1 MSVVLTIDDR
11 ELTATEGQTVMELA
25 QANDIHI
32 PHFCW
37 HPGLSIAG
45 VCRFCMV
52 QVDERPKLEI
62 ACNLP
67 VSAGMNIR
75 TATSEVK
82 KAHKWA
88 LEFHLINHPLD
99 CPICDQAGECGLQD
113 YYMQVGKYRS
123 QMVRPK
129 VLKPKK
135 LDVGSDLV
143 LDTERCILCS
153 MCVRFEEEVTK
164 TSALGIFDR
173 GDRSIIGT
181 YKDKKIEHNY
191 TTNLV
196 DICPV
201 GAFTSKDFRFQKRVW
216 FTKEV
221 ASICPG
227 CTTGCAINLSHN
239 PDFKRFYRVKPRF
252 SEVNGHWMCNV
263 GRRMYE
269 HINIEHRLLHSH
281 ILDETKETMIKAD
294 ITDVATELRTKLA
307 AADSPALLLTSQF
320 TCEEYQALL
329 DFFVTELDTKNIFQ
343 WRSKNEDITKFDGIL
358 WRGDQNANSQG
369 LLDILNKF
377 EIKKEKGNDEFDQLL
392 AGNHDV
398 VLVLTPEIFSS
409 FSNIEDQ
416 LQRLTALP
424 FTSVWSSS
432 KRVFDFKFDQVVPLP
447 CFIEKTGT
455 FRNYDNRERIL
466 EQATQPVS
474 RGIKSIIELVSLL
487 REKDSSNGDN

>member
-11 ELTATEGQTVMELA
+11 ELTATAGQTVIELA
-25 QANDIHI
+25 QANDIYI
-32 PHFCW
+32 PYFCW

-52 QVDERPKLEI
+52 QVDDRPKLEI

-75 TATSEVK
+75 TTTPEVK
-82 KAHKWA
+82 EAHKWA

-129 VLKPKK
+129 VLKPKN
-135 LDVGSDLV
+135 LDVGTDLV

-153 MCVRFEEEVTK
+153 RCVRFEEEVTK

-173 GDRSIIGT
+173 GDRAIIGT

-216 FTKEV
+216 FTQEV
-221 ASICPG
+221 ASVCPG
-227 CTTGCAINLSHN
+227 CATGCAINISHN
-239 PDFKRFYRVKPRF
+239 PDLKRLYRVKPRF

-269 HINIEHRLLHSH
+269 HVNIEHRLLHSH
-281 ILDETKETMIKAD
+281 ILDTSEEKIVKAD
-294 ITDVATELRTKLA
+294 ITDVIAALRSKLA
-307 AADSPALLLTSQF
+307 GADRPALLLTCQF

-329 DFFVTELDTKNIFQ
+329 DFFVTELGHKDIFQ
-343 WRSKNEDITKFDGIL
+343 WRSESEDITQFDGIL

-369 LLDILNKF
+369 LLNVLREFGI
-377 EIKKEKGNDEFDQLL
+377 EKEKGKNEFDQLL
-392 AGNHDV
+392 EGNYDAV
-398 VLVLTPEIFSS
+398 IALAPEIFSS
-409 FSNIEDQ
+409 FTKIEEQ
-416 LQRLTALP
+416 LQKLTALP

-432 KRVFDFKFDQVVPLP
+432 KRVLDFKFDQVIPLT

-455 FRNYDNRERIL
+455 LHNYNNQERIL
-466 EQATQPVS
+466 EQAISPFSGEIRNV
-474 RGIKSIIELVSLL
+474 IELTDLL
-487 REKDSSNGDN
+487 RAKEGANASS